1 MPMWEILLS
10 LPVLG
15 LALMLQLAVFSRF
28 NLLFGSADLP
38 LLILIAWGLQE
49 RVRWAWV
56 WGLLAGLL
64 VGYVSGLPWY
74 VPLIGYLGTV
84 GLAQSLRRRIWQAP
98 FLAMFLVTLTG
109 TLFVHALSFV
119 SLRLA
124 GSPLPLSDSFDLVTL
139 PSVFLNLAVGIVIYP
154 LIRDLA
160 AWLYPLEAE
169 T

>member
-1 MPMWEILLS
+1 MWEILLS

-15 LALMLQLAVFSRF
+15 LALMLQLAMVGRV

-38 LLILIAWGLQE
+38 MLILIAWGLQE

-56 WGLLAGLL
+56 WGLLGGLL
-64 VGYVSGLPWY
+64 VGYVSGLAWY
-74 VPLIGYLGTV
+74 VPLLGYLGAV

-98 FLAMFLVTLTG
+98 FLAMFLVTLTS
-109 TLFVHALSFV
+109 TLWMHGLSFI

-124 GSPLPLSDSFDLVTL
+124 GNPLLLGDSFDLITL
-139 PSVFLNLAVGIVIYP
+139 PSVFLNLALGVLIYP

-160 AWLYPLEAE
+160 AWLYPSEVEA
-169 T
+169 